1 MCGPASVGL
10 TLEPKV
16 QVPKP
21 ACAVVRDCT
30 FYFEFGG
37 GKTIVIVEIP
47 SEERW
52 DKFYA
57 WAVGRRMEILT
68 YVAEELK
75 RKQAPSAKIEWQ
87 DTSFSLEEK

>member
-1 MCGPASVGL
+1 MAEVKITQQGRSGSVQYI
-10 TLEPKV
+10 EDESQKHF
-16 QVPKP
+16 
-21 ACAVVRDCT
+21 CT

-68 YVAEELK
+68 FVAEELK
-75 RKQAPSAKIEWQ
+75 RKQAPSSKIVWQ